1 MSGTDQTSAP
11 ESASSGVLKGGRL
24 LAVGTVLEKMA
35 RLGRNLLLARL
46 LVPDDFALMGITLA
60 VIALFT
66 AITEVGVAQA
76 VIQNKRGGTPEFL
89 NVAWWFG
96 LARGVLV
103 AAIAL
108 PLAVPIANFYDEP
121 RLGPLLAV
129 APLTVVLTGMTSPRV
144 YALQRQFRFGAT
156 LWTTQGAGL
165 LGTAFTIVLGLLL
178 RDVWALLWG
187 SVFEAF
193 CRFVLSFVLC
203 PIRPRF
209 RLDPQSRRDLFRFSR
224 GMAGLSVLALLV
236 MQADTFVLG
245 KVVNKESLGFY
256 IWAVSLAGFP
266 LALFSKVVQPLVVPV
281 LARHQDDD
289 AAMRSQVLGIS
300 RLVWAFGLPLT
311 AVLAIVGEPLLVLAY
326 GHPGMATAAPAFA
339 VYATFTCLYMASMV
353 TFSVYLAIAQPE
365 LQRRFTL
372 VRAAVVA
379 LTLYPLSVLWGG
391 TGAAT
396 SLLVAMLVAMVVQLR
411 NLRSVIGLRVRSYLR
426 TVPPGVVAALAAGTP
441 CLLVRFG
448 TDWAGWLQV
457 LVCAAIG
464 GITWAVLLVRAR
476 KSLGSAA
483 AG

>member
-1 MSGTDQTSAP
+1 MHYTDHASVP
-11 ESASSGVLKGGRL
+11 ESVSSGVFRGGRL
-24 LAVGTVLEKMA
+24 LAVGTIIERLA

-76 VIQNKRGGTPEFL
+76 VVQNHRGSAPEFL

-96 LARGVLV
+96 LARGLLV

-108 PLAVPIANFYDEP
+108 PLAVPIAHFYDEP

-129 APLTVVLTGMTSPRV
+129 APLTVVLTGLTSPRI

-156 LWTTQGAGL
+156 MWTTQGAGL

-187 SVFEAF
+187 AVFEAF
-193 CRFVLSFVLC
+193 CRFLISFLLC

-224 GMAGLSVLALLV
+224 GMAGLSVLTLLV

-245 KVVNKESLGFY
+245 KVVDKESLGFY
-256 IWAVSLAGFP
+256 IWAVALAGFP

-281 LARHQDDD
+281 LARHQDDYS
-289 AAMRSQVLGIS
+289 AMRSQVLGIS
-300 RLVWAFGLPLT
+300 RLVWTFGLPLT
-311 AVLAIVGEPLLVLAY
+311 VVLAIVGEPLLVLAY
-326 GHPGMATAAPAFA
+326 GHPGMAGAAPAFA
-339 VYATFTCLYMASMV
+339 LYATFTCLYMASMV

-372 VRAAVVA
+372 VRAVVVA

-396 SLLVAMLVAMVVQLR
+396 SLLVAMLVAMVVQLQ
-411 NLRSVIGLRVRSYLR
+411 NLRSVIGLQVGTYLG
-426 TVPPGVVAALAAGTP
+426 TVPPGLVAAVSAGAP
-441 CLLVRFG
+441 CLLVRFC

-457 LVCAAIG
+457 LVCAAWG
-464 GITWAVLLVRAR
+464 GVIWAVLLVRAR
-476 KSLGSAA
+476 RLLRAA
-483 AG
+483 ARP